1 MPNQKFVLLSFLLDD
16 FKMKKSSLESHQN
29 LCEAKVLSERIC
41 QEWFRR
47 FREGTESL
55 HDKPHRYR
63 PVLLDNLR

>member
-29 LCEAKVLSERIC
+29 LCEAKVSSERIC
-41 QEWFRR
+41 QGWFRR

-55 HDKPHRYR
+55 NDKPHGYR
-63 PVLLDNLR
+63 PVLLDNPR